1 MTGPSNPFTW
11 LRNRY
16 HASSDNMRGV
26 IVAGVF
32 VVVAAVVGGIFVVL
46 AAIIQSNGSANS
58 GGNPPADAS
67 EKANPPADITD
78 LFQVQPCHTLPPD
91 SPLAI
96 GLRARREA
104 IIDARCDSKP
114 DQPVRAFPA
123 TKQGPAVV
131 TSLDTGYIL
140 KNICLQ
146 SGEAIRDLAESK
158 SSIWVRFQLDSTRQ
172 PFVPAIW
179 VQGEDGAPP
188 C

>member
-1 MTGPSNPFTW
+1 MAGGSNLFTA

-32 VVVAAVVGGIFVVL
+32 VVLAAAVGGIVAGILAIVAAVITTSGS
-46 AAIIQSNGSANS
+46 SNSSEQAK
-58 GGNPPADAS
+58 PPA
-67 EKANPPADITD
+67 NITD
-78 LFQVQPCHTLPPD
+78 LSQVQPCHSLPRN

-114 DQPVRAFPA
+114 DQPVRAFPM
-123 TKQGPAVV
+123 TKQGSAAVA
-131 TSLDTGYIL
+131 SLDTGYIL
-140 KNICLQ
+140 KDICLQ
-146 SGEAIRDLAESK
+146 SGEAIRDLAEST
-158 SSIWVRFQLDSTRQ
+158 SSIWVRFQLDSERQ

-179 VQGEDGAPP
+179 VQGEEGAQP